1 MTPHLCKSFIYRGLW
16 MCVAKRISSD
26 PLRAYEPVPNTPVV
40 YGANP
45 RHAYERWV
53 EYTKV

>member
-1 MTPHLCKSFIYRGLW
+1 MTPHLCKSLIYRGLW
-16 MCVAKRISSD
+16 MCVAKRIASD
-26 PLRAYEPVPNTPVV
+26 SGRAYEPVPNAPVV

-53 EYTKV
+53 EYSKL

>member
-16 MCVAKRISSD
+16 MCVAKRMSRD
-26 PLRAYEPVPNTPVV
+26 PRRVYEPVPDALIV

-45 RHAYERWV
+45 RHAYERWL
-53 EYTKV
+53 EYSKL